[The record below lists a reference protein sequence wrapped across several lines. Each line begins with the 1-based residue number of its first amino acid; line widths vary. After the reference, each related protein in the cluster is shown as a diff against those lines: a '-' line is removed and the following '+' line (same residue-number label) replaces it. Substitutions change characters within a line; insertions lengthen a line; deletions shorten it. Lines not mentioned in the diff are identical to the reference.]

1 MGTVSDLSGITIR
14 RLGPGDEGVLE
25 LLAAEDADFD
35 LRGRGSP
42 RTPLS
47 ARAAAEYLTEP
58 SVLHWIA
65 EDSTTVA
72 GHVLCYI
79 ERRRAGDARQLLL
92 YEIGVREAYRRR
104 GVGRALVRAM
114 QDWMRQEG
122 LREAWVLADGTGADA
137 FYAACGFVRD
147 RDQPIQMIFSF

>member
-1 MGTVSDLSGITIR
+1 MSDLSGITIR
-14 RLGPGDEGVLE
+14 RLGPGDERVLE

-35 LRGRGSP
+35 LPGRGAP

-47 ARAAAEYLTEP
+47 DGAAMEYLAEP

-65 EDSTTVA
+65 EDGTAVA
-72 GHVLCYI
+72 GHVLCYL
-79 ERRRAGDARQLLL
+79 ERRRAGDERQVLL
-92 YEIGVREAYRRR
+92 YEIGVRQAYRRR
-104 GVGRALVRAM
+104 GVGRALVQAM

-122 LREAWVLADGTGADA
+122 LREAWGLADSGGADV

-147 RDQPIQMIFSF
+147 RDQPIQMIFSV